1 MKKNTKTPHFE
12 VDFKQR
18 LEQQRQA
25 KNTVRLPKLGHAPY
39 RVYEIEKKNK
49 QEMSNHTL
57 NSIYG
62 TGTGGKSS
70 YNIAVQKSRQSS
82 KSNWQQTLWDYI
94 NNNLDVIVP
103 RQYEVRWL
111 KPKQATVLRL
121 QGYTVEP
128 TSPNDESTVGP
139 VKVGA

>member
-1 MKKNTKTPHFE
+1 MKKNMKTLHFE

-18 LEQQRQA
+18 LEQQRRA
-25 KNTVRLPKLGHAPY
+25 KNIVRLPKLGYAPY

-49 QEMSNHTL
+49 QGMSKHTL
-57 NSIYG
+57 NSVYG
-62 TGTGGKSS
+62 TSSGGKSS
-70 YNIAVQKSRQSS
+70 YNKTVQKSRYHS
-82 KSNWQQTLWDYI
+82 KTNWQQILWDYI

-103 RQYEVRWL
+103 RRYEVRWL
-111 KPKQATVLRL
+111 KEKQATLLRL

>member
-39 RVYEIEKKNK
+39 RVYEIEKKK
-49 QEMSNHTL
+49 E
-57 NSIYG
+57 Y
-62 TGTGGKSS
+62 
-70 YNIAVQKSRQSS
+70 VQSTITVSKSRQNS
-82 KSNWQQTLWDYI
+82 KSNWQQILWDCI

>member
-1 MKKNTKTPHFE
+1 MKKNMKTPHFE

-25 KNTVRLPKLGHAPY
+25 KNTVRLPKLGYSPY
-39 RVYEIEKKNK
+39 RVYEIEKENK
-49 QEMSNHTL
+49 QGMSKHTL
-57 NSIYG
+57 NSVYG
-62 TGTGGKSS
+62 SVGTGKSS
-70 YNIAVQKSRQSS
+70 YNMTVQKSRQSG
-82 KSNWQQTLWDYI
+82 KTNWQQILWDYI

-103 RQYEVRWL
+103 RRYEVRWL
-111 KPKQATVLRL
+111 KEKQATLLRL

-128 TSPNDESTVGP
+128 TSPNDESTTGP